1 MKGGVLP
8 QSLADHGGQTTTTL
22 SGYSIDHPLYTSLL
36 RRADDMMMEVI
47 EFTS

>member
-1 MKGGVLP
+1 MKSDVLD
-8 QSLADHGGQTTTTL
+8 QSLGDHGGQTNTTP

-36 RRADDMMMEVI
+36 RRADEMMMEVI